1 MYGGL
6 KKEETRRQCGAQS
19 HASESGKLFRQSS
32 NSSRTAS
39 CEGEMGIASVSDDT
53 SNIYIYSRRI
63 RVYIVMS
70 AQFLFGK
77 HHLMMDQLANW
88 IETVISWPQNLLHNH
103 RLASF
108 RNDVD
113 EISTRGQVLA
123 YINIRF
129 QRHTLSGLNDSYKR

>member
-53 SNIYIYSRRI
+53 SDICIYSRRI
-63 RVYIVMS
+63 RVYRLCQLNFS
-70 AQFLFGK
+70 
-77 HHLMMDQLANW
+77 LAN
-88 IETVISWPQNLLHNH
+88 I
-103 RLASF
+103 
-108 RNDVD
+108 
-113 EISTRGQVLA
+113 
-123 YINIRF
+123 
-129 QRHTLSGLNDSYKR
+129 TL